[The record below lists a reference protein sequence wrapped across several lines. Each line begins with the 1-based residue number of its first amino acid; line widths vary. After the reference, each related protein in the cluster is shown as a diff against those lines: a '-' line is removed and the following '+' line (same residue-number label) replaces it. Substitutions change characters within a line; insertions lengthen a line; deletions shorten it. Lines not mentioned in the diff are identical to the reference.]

1 MTAKAALCYH
11 LLKGD
16 ILTIGSGFKILG
28 ITNLPRE
35 IGRGIERDTGP
46 GCHGF
51 GVKVSKTNVDGRNRY
66 NNPVNW
72 FQYRLNKTDY
82 NAPGIEKMKAYLREQ
97 VKGHPDE
104 KKFLTVCN
112 PNLF

>member
-16 ILTIGSGFKILG
+16 VLTIGSAFKIIG

-35 IGRGIERDTGP
+35 IGRSIERIEEG
-46 GCHGF
+46 GF
-51 GVKVSKTNVDGRNRY
+51 GVTVSKVNHDGKNRY
-66 NNPVNW
+66 GSECRWNE
-72 FQYRLNKTDY
+72 YHLNKSDH
-82 NAPGIEKMKAYLREQ
+82 NAAGIEKMKVYLREQ
-97 VKGHPDE
+97 AKGHPNE
-104 KKFLTVCN
+104 KEFLKVCN